1 MAGKKKKKVWSDDE
15 KAVAAAYQTIVAELA
30 KLRSIDPGKLQM
42 KTRLRFNRGLKQEL
56 DVVQNHLLRGTDIL
70 F

>member
-1 MAGKKKKKVWSDDE
+1 MAAKKKKTWSADE

-30 KLRSIDPGKLQM
+30 KLRAIDPAKLQM
-42 KTRLRFNRGLKQEL
+42 KTRLRFNRGIKAEL